1 MCLIKNIFLGGAIK
15 NIFLGGAIEKKP
27 ILKKLWS

>member
-27 ILKKLWS
+27 ILKKL